1 MRRTVVAV
9 AAVALIGMAG
19 FALLLDDTAAPTA
32 TDADLVLVRAPADPG
47 TAILPAAASSP
58 VIRSR
63 EIELRPEHLTR
74 LATDEG
80 LRTIA
85 LNLFDDVRLVIDISS
100 RNRAVRGAPAGMR
113 TLSGTVA
120 GDRSS
125 AAVLSMR
132 GGRIDALISTG
143 NRLFRITPAGDG
155 RHRVAELN
163 RESPP
168 PVPRN

>member
-9 AAVALIGMAG
+9 AAFALIGMGG
-19 FALLLDDTAAPTA
+19 FALLLDGAPATTA
-32 TDADLVLVRAPADPG
+32 TDADLVLVTSPADPG
-47 TAILPAAASSP
+47 TAILPAAASSL

-63 EIELRPEHLTR
+63 EIELQPEHLNR
-74 LATDEG
+74 LAADEG

-85 LNLFDDVRLVIDISS
+85 LNLFDDVRVVIDIAN
-100 RNRAVRGAPAGMR
+100 RNRAVRGAPAGIR

-125 AAVLSMR
+125 AAVLSVR
-132 GGRIDALISTG
+132 GGRIDVLISTG

-168 PVPRN
+168 PVQN